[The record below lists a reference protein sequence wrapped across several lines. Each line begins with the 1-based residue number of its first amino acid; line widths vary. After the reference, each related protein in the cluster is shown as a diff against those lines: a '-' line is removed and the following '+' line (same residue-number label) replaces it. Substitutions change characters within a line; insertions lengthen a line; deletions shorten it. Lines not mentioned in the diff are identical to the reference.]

1 MSKVRTR
8 FAPSPT
14 GALHAGTIRTALFA
28 WILAEQNN
36 GDFILRIEDTDQA
49 REVDGAVEN
58 IQESLEYLGIN
69 WTESPDNN
77 GPYGPYT
84 QSQRLDIY
92 KTWAN
97 KLVEKGRAYADPYS
111 QSELNELREKSKAS
125 KKAFLFRDYRP
136 ENPPE
141 WDGSQPLRFK
151 SEPRSIKWQDEVM
164 GEMSASS
171 EAFDDFIIMK
181 SDGFPTYNFAH
192 IIDDYLMKITHVV
205 RSQEFVSSMP
215 RFIDLHSA
223 LDLPLPKFATV
234 PAVLAPGGKK
244 KLSKRDGAKQI
255 LEYKRLGYPKEALFN
270 YLSSLGWNDGTD
282 QEIFNI
288 AEIVKKFN
296 LKHVQ
301 KSGAIFDDRRLLWMS
316 GQHIRRFKIS
326 ELLTRAESFWP
337 EEASNYSSEYRQ
349 KVLEAT
355 QERLKY
361 FAELPE
367 LTIFFFKELELDPK
381 LIFDH
386 KQLKKLK
393 STELFELLNTS
404 KERLEAT
411 EFNENEL
418 EKALNEL
425 LEKTQTKPA
434 ILFSLI
440 RIAITQ
446 SPSSPGLALTLSIL
460 GKETSLKRIN
470 KQLEALQKF

>member
-1 MSKVRTR
+1 MSIVRTR

-28 WILAEQNN
+28 WLLAKQNN

-49 REVDGAVEN
+49 REVEGAIEN
-58 IQESLEYLGIN
+58 IQESLKYLGID
-69 WTESPDNN
+69 WAESPETG

-125 KKAFLFRDYRP
+125 KKAFLYRNYRP
-136 ENPPE
+136 VNPPV

-151 SEPRSIKWQDEVM
+151 SEPRTVKWQDEVM
-164 GEMSASS
+164 GEMSASA

-192 IIDDYLMKITHVV
+192 IIDDYLMKISHVV

-215 RFIDLHSA
+215 RFIDLHGA

-255 LEYKRLGYPKEALFN
+255 LEYKKLGYPKEALFN

-282 QEIFNI
+282 QEIFDI
-288 AEIVKKFN
+288 AEIVDKFN
-296 LKHVQ
+296 LKQVQ

-326 ELLTRAESFWP
+326 DLLTRAESFWP

-381 LIFDH
+381 LISDH

-393 STELFELLNTS
+393 STELFELLSTS

-418 EKALNEL
+418 EKVLNEL

-434 ILFSLI
+434 VLFSLI
-440 RIAITQ
+440 RIAATQ
-446 SPSSPGLALTLSIL
+446 SPASPGLALTLSIL

-470 KQLEALQKF
+470 KQLEAIR